1 MVHTPILKTE
11 EPTTSFLDQK
21 ATATM
26 EDETMMEEPPDIKRR
41 RISAAADSSTQGI
54 SCLSNL
60 PSGILAHSASF
71 LASPSRALFAVALD
85 GSFAAS
91 PNERISA
98 IVGNEWDILDF

>member
-1 MVHTPILKTE
+1 MYGTLKTE
-11 EPTTSFLDQK
+11 EPTSFLDQK

-71 LASPSRALFAVALD
+71 LASPSRALFAVH
-85 GSFAAS
+85 
-91 PNERISA
+91 
-98 IVGNEWDILDF
+98 